1 MQEEIWKKITIDDKD
16 LLSSLNNILSK
27 NNFSK
32 LRDFKIRNLLHG
44 DKDFKIDELDNK
56 IMGTICNPDFNTN
69 FNISKIGFLIKSIH
83 IMYKD
88 DNNIEINCLLV
99 ILNTPM
105 GLLIKNQNTLDQLN
119 LIPYIS
125 DDKIIQF
132 YLN

>member
-56 IMGTICNPDFNTN
+56 IMGTIGNPDFNTN

-88 DNNIEINCLLV
+88 VINCLLE

-105 GLLIKNQNTLDQLN
+105 GLLISNQDTLDGLS
-119 LIPYIS
+119 LTPFIF
-125 DDKIIQF
+125 DKKIVQF